1 MPRQIKKGE
10 KDLESVLEDCVANYK
25 ILSNEDHYILQVPLP
40 PGIELKEI
48 IVQINKKGM
57 AMILWKLKG
66 SGKSITTK
74 KVLPF
79 LPQGD
84 CDRDG
89 IQGKAEKD
97 FLYVT
102 RPKLKPSATPDMV
115 ESLRHDAPIP
125 RPNREGG
132 VVDHPQQT
140 TGRSNTISVAATKT
154 EEGFGASAYYDD
166 LATKLWTNHRE
177 ILNVVLGLAVI
188 GISMYVI
195 TGKHI

>member
-1 MPRQIKKGE
+1 MSKQIKKGE
-10 KDLESVLEDCVANYK
+10 KDLKSVLEDCVANYK
-25 ILSNEDHYILQVPLP
+25 ILSNEDHYILQIPLP

-57 AMILWKLKG
+57 ARILWKLKA

-74 KVLPF
+74 KMLPF

-84 CDRDG
+84 CDREG
-89 IQGKAEKD
+89 IQGKAEKNH
-97 FLYVT
+97 LYVT

-115 ESLRHDAPIP
+115 ESLRHNA
-125 RPNREGG
+125 PNREGG

-154 EEGFGASAYYDD
+154 EEGFGAALAAAYYDD

-177 ILNVVLGLAVI
+177 ILNVVFGLAII